1 MRRVITI
8 PTSPGFITSEFSLYR
23 AIGATVSPFTGKV
36 RTQEFDAVYWQITA
50 QLPLMNRTQAANW
63 QSFLMQ
69 LKGPTNTFLLGDPD
83 AGTPMGTYNGSNF
96 TASAQVNTGS
106 SAVSIAISG
115 ANVTRSG
122 AFANAYT
129 GMYIHITGATNES
142 NNGTHKIASKSN
154 NNTVVLDTTFS
165 PDLTDETFNG
175 KIKQNVKGA
184 QALQLVRTGSG
195 SGTVKKG
202 DYLGVLSSNSAT
214 ANPKQLV
221 LATEDATVS
230 GTNYSIQVEPKLRND
245 LTDGHFV
252 NFSAPKGLFR
262 LDDKTVMWSGNRN
275 SLYSIAFSARETV

>member
-1 MRRVITI
+1 
-8 PTSPGFITSEFSLYR
+8 
-23 AIGATVSPFTGKV
+23 
-36 RTQEFDAVYWQITA
+36 
-50 QLPLMNRTQAANW
+50 
-63 QSFLMQ
+63 
-69 LKGPTNTFLLGDPD
+69 
-83 AGTPMGTYNGSNF
+83 MGTYNGSNF

-252 NFSAPKGLFR
+252 NFSALK
-262 LDDKTVMWSGNRN
+262 D
-275 SLYSIAFSARETV
+275 SLG

>member
-1 MRRVITI
+1 MSRVITI

-96 TASAQVNTGS
+96 TAAAQVNTGS